1 MEKIDNFENIGLD
14 LFDNMIDIFSSEN
27 LGLEGGA
34 TGEEV
39 IMENWLVQDSYDFNT
54 KVSKLTIF
62 DYEANYIE
70 NSRLY
75 LIKEGWRSKN
85 TKRIG

>member
-39 IMENWLVQDSYDFNT
+39 IMENWLVQDSDFN
-54 KVSKLTIF
+54 KVSKLTI
-62 DYEANYIE
+62 
-70 NSRLY
+70 LTTK
-75 LIKEGWRSKN
+75 LIIL
-85 TKRIG
+85 RIQGCI

>member
-54 KVSKLTIF
+54 KVSKLTI
-62 DYEANYIE
+62 
-70 NSRLY
+70 LTTK
-75 LIKEGWRSKN
+75 LIIL
-85 TKRIG
+85 RIQGCI

>member
-1 MEKIDNFENIGLD
+1 
-14 LFDNMIDIFSSEN
+14 MIDIFSSEN

-54 KVSKLTIF
+54 KVSKLTI
-62 DYEANYIE
+62 
-70 NSRLY
+70 LTTK
-75 LIKEGWRSKN
+75 LIIL
-85 TKRIG
+85 RIQGCI

>member
-39 IMENWLVQDSYDFNT
+39 IMENWLVQDSYDF
-54 KVSKLTIF
+54 
-62 DYEANYIE
+62 
-70 NSRLY
+70 
-75 LIKEGWRSKN
+75 
-85 TKRIG
+85 